1 MYRRQMSQDTLTS
14 RNPTR
19 RIGAQGRALTWPYL
33 AAIVVL
39 CLLTY
44 AAGLWWVAT
53 SSAHVQREQAIVRV
67 EMLAENLS
75 SSIEPLLANG
85 ELSAVRRIVSEAGY
99 QQQLDTCRVLL
110 ADGQTLVDANLDKT
124 QLMVMPASWKSKQTS
139 TSDTVVIQNSVQVDR
154 VVSIAGKGD
163 VLLTLS
169 STLQPSTMLIKPMLP
184 GAALIGLLGLA
195 FGALVL
201 RKLQGRLAVLTLI
214 RGALRDAGQGMPDL
228 SALTVNPSWGAEATG
243 WNRLISL
250 TKAREQEEIE
260 KTLDAVSTR
269 GGGGNLEEACEGLG
283 FGLLLADA
291 RGKVAYFN
299 GAAAATLGL
308 DDEDV
313 FDKPLSPLLANEE
326 QAELFEQMLAGG
338 GPSRVR
344 HEVQIGDEG
353 EQSTLRMTMRRMP
366 DSGGLMLTVED
377 VTQQRTAEASR
388 HDFVSQATHELRTPL
403 TNIRLYV
410 ETAQT
415 DGEEDKELRGE
426 CLNVI
431 SRESQRLERLVSEML
446 SVSEIEAGSM
456 TMRKDDVR
464 LDQLFKSLE
473 QDYIGSASKKNI
485 DLRFDLPPKL
495 PAIQGDRDKLTIVVQ
510 NLMGNAIKYTPEN
523 GKVSVG
529 VDLSATDLNIE
540 IRDSGIGIS
549 EEDQE
554 HVFEKFYRAND
565 PRLGDITGSG
575 LGLALAYEIIRLHG
589 GEMTV
594 ESVLNEGSTFRV
606 TLPINAEGV

>member
-1 MYRRQMSQDTLTS
+1 M
-14 RNPTR
+14 
-19 RIGAQGRALTWPYL
+19 TWPYL
-33 AAIVVL
+33 TAIVVL
-39 CLLTY
+39 CLVTY
-44 AAGLWWVAT
+44 AAGLWWVGQ
-53 SSAHVQREQAIVRV
+53 SSAKQQREQAIARV

-75 SSIEPLLANG
+75 SSIEPLLAND
-85 ELSAVRRIVSEAGY
+85 ELSAVRRLISEAGY
-99 QQQLDTCRVLL
+99 QQQLDSCRVLL
-110 ADGQTLVDANLDKT
+110 ADGETLVDANLDKP
-124 QLMVMPASWKSKQTS
+124 QLMTMPANWSSEQANSSGTFVLQ
-139 TSDTVVIQNSVQVDR
+139 DSVQVDQ
-154 VVSIAGKGD
+154 VVPVAGKGE

-184 GAALIGLLGLA
+184 GAVLIGLLGLA
-195 FGALVL
+195 VGALVM

-228 SALTVNPSWGAEATG
+228 SALTVNPAWGAEAAG
-243 WNRLISL
+243 WNRLISV
-250 TKAREQEEIE
+250 TEAREQEAIE
-260 KTLDAVSTR
+260 TALHALSSQR
-269 GGGGNLEEACEGLG
+269 GSSSLEEACEGLS
-283 FGLLLADA
+283 FGLLLADE
-291 RGKVAYFN
+291 RGKVLYHNGPATVCGLLDDALEN
-299 GAAAATLGL
+299 GADLGTLVA
-308 DDEDV
+308 DEE
-313 FDKPLSPLLANEE
+313 LAGHVS
-326 QAELFEQMLAGG
+326 QMLSGSGAG
-338 GPSRVR
+338 RVAIEITR
-344 HEVQIGDEG
+344 GTENEPCIFRV
-353 EQSTLRMTMRRMP
+353 TMRRMR
-366 DSGGLMLTVED
+366 DSGALVMTLED

-456 TMRKDDVR
+456 TIRKDDVR

-473 QDYIGSASKKNI
+473 QDYKQNASKKNI

-495 PAIQGDRDKLTIVVQ
+495 PAIQGDRDKLAIVLQ
-510 NLMGNAIKYTPEN
+510 NLLGNAVKYTPE
-523 GKVSVG
+523 GGDVSVA
-529 VDLSATDLNIE
+529 VDLSATELNIE
-540 IRDSGIGIS
+540 VRDSGIGIS
-549 EEDQE
+549 EEDQA

-589 GEMTV
+589 GDMTV
-594 ESVLNEGSTFRV
+594 ESVLNEGSLFRV
-606 TLPINAEGV
+606 ILPITAEGV